1 MDPSARE
8 NLRQM
13 GDAIFA
19 AEKTFI
25 DNQKLEGFF
34 NGLKKIDCRYV
45 SCEKCGYCERFAKKA
60 ITISPEDREEAIRR
74 SDLFLGKIT
83 SSELFQ

>member
-1 MDPSARE
+1 MDPTARE

-45 SCEKCGYCERFAKKA
+45 ACEKCGYCERFAQKA
-60 ITISPEDREEAIRR
+60 ITISASDRAEAIRR
-74 SDLFLGKIT
+74 SDLFLGKLT